1 MFNAIAMKEK
11 IDILGAAFLW
21 GTMGIVVDL
30 LYPLGGNPFSM
41 VLFRSIFGLIFLLFY
56 RDFKGLINFKLLIIG
71 VLNGIFIEIFV
82 VSITIA
88 GAPFMAVMLYTS
100 ILFVIIFSFLFI
112 KEKITKMK
120 IISAFLIIFG
130 LYLTYLG
137 TVNFYFVILGLL
149 SGLTYGLLISFS
161 KKLQFSGIDN
171 NMIIAAEVVW
181 SIPLIFLVSFFVDVN
196 YNVYSISGGLY
207 LAIFAEIVPYYLFYR
222 GMKKLDSSLSMMI
235 SSMEPVFTIILAFFI
250 IHETLTEFQFIG
262 AIIII
267 ISITISNI
275 KIKK

>member
-1 MFNAIAMKEK
+1 M
-11 IDILGAAFLW
+11 D
-21 GTMGIVVDL
+21 
-30 LYPLGGNPFSM
+30 
-41 VLFRSIFGLIFLLFY
+41 
-56 RDFKGLINFKLLIIG
+56 
-71 VLNGIFIEIFV
+71 
-82 VSITIA
+82 
-88 GAPFMAVMLYTS
+88 
-100 ILFVIIFSFLFI
+100 VII
-112 KEKITKMK
+112 
-120 IISAFLIIFG
+120 
-130 LYLTYLG
+130 
-137 TVNFYFVILGLL
+137 